1 MKPEQGFTPDY
12 VDSDLEKGSTIWKL
26 TAKMKNDQA
35 DSSKSNIHKKWI
47 SSRDIQ
53 GLKNLRQLFQS

>member
-1 MKPEQGFTPDY
+1 MLIQTLRKE
-12 VDSDLEKGSTIWKL
+12 VDSDLEKRENHLEANIK
-26 TAKMKNDQA
+26 KMKNDQVN
-35 DSSKSNIHKKWI
+35 SSKSNIHKKWI